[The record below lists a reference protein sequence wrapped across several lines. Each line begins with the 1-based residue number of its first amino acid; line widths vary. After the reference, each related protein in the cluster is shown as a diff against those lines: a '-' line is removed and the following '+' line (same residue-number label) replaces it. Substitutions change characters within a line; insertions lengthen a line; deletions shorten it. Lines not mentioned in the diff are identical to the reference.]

1 MEPTADDERISMRKN
16 PGRYPR
22 TRARRRAAA
31 AIVIA
36 AVGATA
42 GLAPALTTAAEPPEP
57 PDPSSPTTLGV
68 KAIKGVPAPADG
80 VVGVDGR
87 VWSVSLDGLSLSRIS
102 TSTRRAVR
110 APLGV
115 RGLRGLPTGGQA
127 VAAPDGTIVVPA
139 VTRRGWNLLRRTV
152 DGHTTVV
159 PLPSSK
165 VTIAPTGISDLE
177 NGPDGSVWFAT
188 SGTIG
193 KVTPA
198 GRVRAWRIPTTNG
211 YPRADRPRL
220 AVASDGRIAFTALG
234 GIGTVST
241 DGRFG
246 PWQQVAK
253 DPSVPL
259 ALLVRGGDDHLWAA
273 GGETDDRYYRQER
286 GVAWSTIG
294 PLLEGEPNDQYLAVN
309 EALAPDHAGGIL
321 AVGAQRTNGSTT
333 LDGEFV
339 VRGGFTGT
347 GPPTWTNTKPAEGA
361 PGPMH
366 VRVLGP
372 PAWDG
377 AVESPGRDAIVPLPD
392 GRFWVSLQEWD
403 GWESYEKQ
411 QGGRTTPPAGKPT
424 VVRVWRRG
432 GTVMAQVRCVGP
444 TGAWCHATLRA
455 KVAREAR
462 RTELTLPAAPRAVNA
477 LTTGHVRLWR
487 SQRKASQRGPITVN
501 VLGTS
506 RRIR

>member
-1 MEPTADDERISMRKN
+1 MDPTANDKGTSMLTN
-16 PGRYPR
+16 PGRYLR
-22 TRARRRAAA
+22 TRARRGAAA
-31 AIVIA
+31 GVLA
-36 AVGATA
+36 AVVAVGFA
-42 GLAPALTTAAEPPEP
+42 APAMTTAADSPEP
-57 PDPSSPTTLGV
+57 PDPFSPGALGV

-87 VWSVSLDGLSLSRIS
+87 VWSTSLDGLSLSRIS
-102 TSTRRAVR
+102 TSTRRAAR

-115 RGLRGLPTGGQA
+115 RGLQRLPTGGRVA
-127 VAAPDGTIVVPA
+127 AAPDGTIVVPA

-159 PLPSSK
+159 PLPSSTVK
-165 VTIAPTGISDLE
+165 IAVTGISDLE

-188 SGTIG
+188 SGAIG

-198 GRVRAWRIPTTNG
+198 GRVRAWRIPTTQG

-220 AVASDGRIAFTALG
+220 AVTADGRIAFTALG
-234 GIGTVST
+234 GVGTVST

-259 ALLVRGGDDHLWAA
+259 ALLVRGGDDRLWAA
-273 GGETDDRYYRQER
+273 GGDRDDRYYRQE
-286 GVAWSTIG
+286 GDAAWSTIG
-294 PLLEGEPNDQYLAVN
+294 PLFEGEPSDAYSAVN

-321 AVGAQRTNGSTT
+321 AVGAQRASEGGT
-333 LDGEFV
+333 LDAEFV
-339 VRGGFTGT
+339 LRGGFTGT
-347 GPPTWTNTKPAEGA
+347 APPAWTDTKPTEGA
-361 PGPMH
+361 PGPMRF
-366 VRVLGP
+366 RVLGP
-372 PAWDG
+372 PDWDG
-377 AVESPGRDAIVPLPD
+377 ATSSPGRDAIVPLPD
-392 GRFWVSLQEWD
+392 GRFWVSLQDWD

-411 QGGRTTPPAGKPT
+411 QGGRTTPPAGKPE

-462 RTELTLPAAPRAVNA
+462 RTTLTFPAAPRAVNA
-477 LTTGHVRLWR
+477 LTTGRVRLWR

-501 VLGTS
+501 VLGRS